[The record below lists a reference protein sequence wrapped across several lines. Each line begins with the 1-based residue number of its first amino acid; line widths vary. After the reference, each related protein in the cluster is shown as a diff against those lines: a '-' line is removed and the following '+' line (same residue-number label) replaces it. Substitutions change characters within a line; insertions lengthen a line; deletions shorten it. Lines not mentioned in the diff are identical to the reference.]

1 MQGIIQLLALLVG
14 VAIFAGLSL
23 VVIAVGMKIQSLI
36 CRLFGWDDMAE
47 FFDDPK
53 RYPDD

>member
-1 MQGIIQLLALLVG
+1 VQGIIQLLALLVG